1 MFCLFPL
8 SLNQNKKSSNY
19 FSEAAIVSSLL
30 LAKTRMKNFYAGF
43 TIQTKYLSSSN
54 IKTSRLRIFW
64 GMSWIVCF
72 SCFILHHNWYSIVS
86 SSAKQ
91 RKRGKRQR
99 DEETEISDG
108 PEQRLARLEQRG
120 EQQRGQQ
127 RAEQR
132 LERNQLW
139 GSARDVASSCKRL
152 HTDQQLR
159 SEPVEEFSLT
169 DKKEFELFLKPSKAE
184 IFQSKCEHKQNSG
197 SKLWCSL
204 KEDRNISSLSL
215 FLWRRQSEETIE
227 QICEFRS

>member
-30 LAKTRMKNFYAGF
+30 LPKTKMKKFYGGF
-43 TIQTKYLSSSN
+43 TIQTKYLSSST
-54 IKTSRLRIFW
+54 IETSRLRIFW
-64 GMSWIVCF
+64 GMSWILF
-72 SCFILHHNWYSIVS
+72 QLFIWYIASLLILYYNWYSIVFS
-86 SSAKQ
+86 PAKQ

-99 DEETEISDG
+99 DEEAEISDG
-108 PEQRLARLEQRG
+108 SEQRLERLEQRG

-152 HTDQQLR
+152 HTDQKLR
-159 SEPVEEFSLT
+159 SEPVGGFSLT
-169 DKKEFELFLKPSKAE
+169 DKTYLVSIRIWAFSQPFKSWDLSVKMWAQTKQAKAGGSNNLVLLK
-184 IFQSKCEHKQNSG
+184 
-197 SKLWCSL
+197 
-204 KEDRNISSLSL
+204 
-215 FLWRRQSEETIE
+215 RR
-227 QICEFRS
+227 